1 MGLTFAP
8 KRIAWLLQQI
18 VSVAGTMLLA
28 TYILPGVLV
37 GQTEA
42 YKQLI
47 WSKAQKHEVDPHLLM
62 AIVEAES
69 RGDPDAISWKDCRGL
84 AQLSIYT
91 ARMYDPFL
99 IRMDLHDPEINLE
112 VAAKHIRYLERMVA
126 QQFPSAEQH
135 RRVVL
140 IAAAFNAGWSAVER
154 AGGVPDYAETRQYVK
169 EVLNYYLKF
178 K

>member
-1 MGLTFAP
+1 M
-8 KRIAWLLQQI
+8 LQNT
-18 VSVAGTMLLA
+18 VPVARTTLLA
-28 TYILPGVLV
+28 MCLFPGVLV
-37 GQTEA
+37 GQTQA

-47 WSKAQKHEVDPHLLM
+47 WSKAVKHEVDPYLLM

-69 RGDPDAISWKDCRGL
+69 RGDPDAISGKDCRGL

-112 VAAKHIRYLERMVA
+112 IAAKHIRYLERLVA
-126 QQFPSAEQH
+126 QQFPYAQPH
-135 RRVVL
+135 RRIVL

-154 AGGVPDYAETRQYVK
+154 AGGVPDYAETRRYVR
-169 EVLNYYLKF
+169 EVLNFYLSF
-178 K
+178 RG